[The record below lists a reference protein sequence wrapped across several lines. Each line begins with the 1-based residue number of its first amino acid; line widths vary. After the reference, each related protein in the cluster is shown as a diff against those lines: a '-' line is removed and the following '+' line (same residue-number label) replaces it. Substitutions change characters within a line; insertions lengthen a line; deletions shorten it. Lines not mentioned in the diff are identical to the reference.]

1 MTNPRDQTTC
11 QQGNGR
17 AFEPFCDLSV
27 PPLAGKLRILLEK
40 GSEQRRPS
48 VRSRRGT
55 YATGDKAPGGVWG
68 GWGGQ
73 DNVVAELLAH
83 SASVHQAHLRV
94 VGRKTLLLL
103 DGKRHVVVR
112 KWFGSFLSFF
122 FSGQDGGGSKSQ
134 ATTAGTVGLGRGAGV
149 FRPGAKGGRCPPR
162 A

>member
-1 MTNPRDQTTC
+1 VTNPRDQTTC

-40 GSEQRRPS
+40 GSGQRRPS

-55 YATGDKAPGGVWG
+55 YATGDKAPGGVCG

-112 KWFGSFLSFF
+112 KWFV
-122 FSGQDGGGSKSQ
+122 
-134 ATTAGTVGLGRGAGV
+134 ARTGTKGPGWGRQQEPGDHGWH
-149 FRPGAKGGRCPPR
+149 RGPGAWRWGFSPWC
-162 A
+162 